1 MNKLKI
7 STRLILGFSTLLLL
21 VVALTGVG
29 LWTLDTATQGT
40 INETARLL
48 FIGLAVA
55 TVLIGS
61 FMTISITRSVVR
73 PLNNSIALAQ
83 TIATQD
89 LTVQIDAHGHDETG
103 MLLRALQQM
112 TNTLRSVVGDVHHS
126 AQEITSASRQIL
138 AGNADLSHRTED
150 QASSLTQTA
159 AAMEQLT
166 ATVRQNADN
175 AVQAN
180 TLAMTA
186 AEVATRGG
194 EIVSQVVTTMESINT
209 SSKKVEDI
217 IGVIDSIAFQ
227 TNILALN
234 AAVESARAG
243 EAGRGFAVVASEVRS
258 LAQRSAQ
265 AAREIKELITAS
277 VDAAATGNRLVGETG
292 TTMTEIVESIQ
303 RVTDIMGEITA
314 ASQEQTSGIEQVND
328 AVHQMD
334 QSTRQNAVLVQEAEA
349 AANSL
354 QAQADHLS
362 RLVRTF
368 KIQGRTKAPSKSP
381 QPTIAASTSTVH
393 EPLAAPHRTRHDN
406 ANKPEHVAAS
416 TRSRAAALPGPGTIP
431 KRQTPASH
439 NVPAARSVAP
449 QPSEPLRTTASG
461 VTVGAFQTS
470 AGAVEEWEEF

>member
-7 STRLILGFSTLLLL
+7 GTRLTLGFSVLLLL
-21 VVALTGVG
+21 VIALSGVG
-29 LWTLDTATQGT
+29 LWSIDTAHQTPP
-40 INETARLL
+40 NETARLL
-48 FIGLAVA
+48 FIALALLTLLVGIVFA
-55 TVLIGS
+55 ASLRR
-61 FMTISITRSVVR
+61 SIVR
-73 PLNNSIALAQ
+73 PLNNAIQVAQ
-83 TIATQD
+83 TIAAHD
-89 LTVQIDAHGHDETG
+89 LTVQIDVNGQDESSI
-103 MLLRALQQM
+103 LLRALQQM
-112 TNTLRSVVGDVHHS
+112 TNNLRSMVGDVRHS
-126 AQEITSASRQIL
+126 AQEITTASNQIL
-138 AGNADLSHRTED
+138 TGNADLSNRTED

-175 AVQAN
+175 AQQAN

-186 AEVATRGG
+186 ADVATRGG
-194 EIVSQVVTTMESINT
+194 EIVSQVVTTMDSINA

-265 AAREIKELITAS
+265 AAREIKELITTS
-277 VDAAATGNRLVGETG
+277 VAAAATGNRLVGETG

-314 ASQEQTSGIEQVND
+314 ASQEQTTGIEQVNES
-328 AVHQMD
+328 VHSMGQA
-334 QSTRQNAVLVQEAEA
+334 TRQNATLVQEAEA
-349 AANSL
+349 AAGSL
-354 QAQADHLS
+354 QAQADHLTQ
-362 RLVRTF
+362 LVTTF
-368 KIQGRTKAPSKSP
+368 KTQDRAATSKKP
-381 QPTIAASTSTVH
+381 RVAIAKPGSTAQKQLPARHSTAQQNTRK
-393 EPLAAPHRTRHDN
+393 AAPVTAKARTR
-406 ANKPEHVAAS
+406 
-416 TRSRAAALPGPGTIP
+416 AALPSPSSSPIP
-431 KRQTPASH
+431 TG
-439 NVPAARSVAP
+439 PAAGSTA
-449 QPSEPLRTTASG
+449 PLRTTASG